1 MGLFSKKTLGIGD
14 IIDALASMS
23 DEDKAQ
29 ILSALTPTAAEEA
42 PATEE
47 TAEEAEATEEAA
59 ETVEAVEE
67 VAEAEE
73 AETAE
78 AEAPTEEAEATE
90 EEATEEATEETAE
103 GEKIDLAGIDARI
116 NALDEVIKALAVRIE
131 NIEKGAPEEAKAE
144 ELFGLDM
151 AEGIAAAAN
160 NEEESLRKE
169 VFGF

>member
-1 MGLFSKKTLGIGD
+1 MT
-14 IIDALASMS
+14 
-23 DEDKAQ
+23 EEEKAQ
-29 ILSALTPTAAEEA
+29 IMSALAPSEAEAEAEAEAEEEA

-47 TAEEAEATEEAA
+47 TTEEAEATEEAA

-67 VAEAEE
+67 VVEAEE
-73 AETAE
+73 AEAETA
-78 AEAPTEEAEATE
+78 E
-90 EEATEEATEETAE
+90 EEATDAEEAAE

-131 NIEKGAPEEAKAE
+131 NIEKGTPEEAKAE

>member
-14 IIDALASMS
+14 IIEALASMS

-29 ILSALTPTAAEEA
+29 ILSALTPTAEEEA
-42 PATEE
+42 TATEE
-47 TAEEAEATEEAA
+47 AEVTEEATEESTEEAT

-67 VAEAEE
+67 VAEAE
-73 AETAE
+73 AT
-78 AEAPTEEAEATE
+78 TEEEEATE
-90 EEATEEATEETAE
+90 EEAPATEENAE

-151 AEGIAAAAN
+151 AEGIAASAN

>member
-1 MGLFSKKTLGIGD
+1 MGLFSKKTIGIGD
-14 IIDALASMS
+14 IIEALASMS

-29 ILSALTPTAAEEA
+29 ILSALTPTEAEEA
-42 PATEE
+42 PAT
-47 TAEEAEATEEAA
+47 EEAEATEEAA

-73 AETAE
+73 AEAE
-78 AEAPTEEAEATE
+78 AEEATAEEAP
-90 EEATEEATEETAE
+90 ATEETAE
-103 GEKIDLAGIDARI
+103 EEKIDLAGIDARI

-131 NIEKGAPEEAKAE
+131 NIEKGAPEEVKAE

-151 AEGIAAAAN
+151 SEGIAAAAN

>member
-1 MGLFSKKTLGIGD
+1 MGLFSKKIGLGD
-14 IIDALASMS
+14 IIEALASMS

-29 ILSALTPTAAEEA
+29 ILSALTPTAEEA
-42 PATEE
+42 HATEE
-47 TAEEAEATEEAA
+47 EEATEEAA

-67 VAEAEE
+67 VVEAEE
-73 AETAE
+73 ATAE
-78 AEAPTEEAEATE
+78 EEAPAEEAPATE
-90 EEATEEATEETAE
+90 EKAE

-116 NALDEVIKALAVRIE
+116 NALDEVIKALAVRLE
-131 NIEKGAPEEAKAE
+131 NIEKGTHEEAKAE

-151 AEGIAAAAN
+151 AEGISAAAN

>member
-1 MGLFSKKTLGIGD
+1 MGLFSKKIGLGD
-14 IIDALASMS
+14 IIEALASMS

-42 PATEE
+42 PAAEE
-47 TAEEAEATEEAA
+47 TTEEAEATEEAA

-73 AETAE
+73 AEAE
-78 AEAPTEEAEATE
+78 A
-90 EEATEEATEETAE
+90 EEATEEKAPAEEAPATEETAE

-131 NIEKGAPEEAKAE
+131 NIEKGTPEEAKAE

>member
-1 MGLFSKKTLGIGD
+1 MGLFSKKIGLGD
-14 IIDALASMS
+14 IIEALASMS

-29 ILSALTPTAAEEA
+29 ILSALTPTAAEE
-42 PATEE
+42 T
-47 TAEEAEATEEAA
+47 TEEAEATEEAT

-67 VAEAEE
+67 VVEAEE
-73 AETAE
+73 AEAE
-78 AEAPTEEAEATE
+78 AEAPTEEAESTA

-103 GEKIDLAGIDARI
+103 GEKIDLAGIDAKI

-131 NIEKGAPEEAKAE
+131 NIEKGTPEEAKAE

-151 AEGIAAAAN
+151 AEGIAADGK

>member
-1 MGLFSKKTLGIGD
+1 MGLFSKKIGLGD
-14 IIDALASMS
+14 IIEALASMS

-42 PATEE
+42 PAAEE
-47 TAEEAEATEEAA
+47 TTEEAEATEEAT

-67 VAEAEE
+67 VVEAEE
-73 AETAE
+73 AEAE
-78 AEAPTEEAEATE
+78 AEAPTEEAEATA

-103 GEKIDLAGIDARI
+103 EEKIDLAGIDARI
-116 NALDEVIKALAVRIE
+116 NALNEVIKALAVRIE

-160 NEEESLRKE
+160 NEEESLRRE

>member
-14 IIDALASMS
+14 IIEALASMS

-59 ETVEAVEE
+59 ETVEAIEE

-78 AEAPTEEAEATE
+78 AEATA

-103 GEKIDLAGIDARI
+103 GENIDLAGIDARI
-116 NALDEVIKALAVRIE
+116 NALDEVIKALAVRVE

>member
-14 IIDALASMS
+14 IIEALASMT
-23 DEDKAQ
+23 EEEKAQ
-29 ILSALTPTAAEEA
+29 ILSALAPAEAEATATEETTEEAEATEEATETVEAVEAVTEAEEAEAEAEETTEEVEATAEEA

-47 TAEEAEATEEAA
+47 TAEE
-59 ETVEAVEE
+59 
-67 VAEAEE
+67 
-73 AETAE
+73 
-78 AEAPTEEAEATE
+78 
-90 EEATEEATEETAE
+90 
-103 GEKIDLAGIDARI
+103 EKIDLAGIDAKI

-131 NIEKGAPEEAKAE
+131 NIEKGAAKEETAE
-144 ELFGLDM
+144 ELFGIDM